1 MSFAIEI
8 PVRLISQPNC
18 GSHSVFNHVL
28 RVIYRMASETSIELQ
43 QYSSSYRYYCYFN
56 GARGLDNV
64 LKSIF
69 FEAIT
74 KAIRHFVYFKKR

>member
-1 MSFAIEI
+1 MCFAIEI

-18 GSHSVFNHVL
+18 VSHSVFNYIL

-56 GARGLDNV
+56 GAKGLDNV

-69 FEAIT
+69 FEAIKKT
-74 KAIRHFVYFKKR
+74 VRHFVCLKKR